1 MVVITDAAPGLHCDA
16 AAVNTARARVVLE
29 LEGGEPISGSL
40 CGPSGVT
47 EAFRGWVELTA
58 LLERLRS
65 TLGAVGP
72 GGGGEREVGTQGA

>member
-1 MVVITDAAPGLHCDA
+1 MRGSGTGWDAPS
-16 AAVNTARARVVLE
+16 VNMARARVVLE
-29 LEGGEPISGSL
+29 LDAGEPISGSL

-47 EAFRGWVELTA
+47 EPFRGWVELTS

-72 GGGGEREVGTQGA
+72 GGGDEREAGK